1 MKACFFIKAKE
12 PNIITEKG
20 VRAFVME
27 RLLNS
32 SFDKGSVANLDDKT
46 IQVQMEGDE
55 KEVRKFK
62 EQLEKDVIAK
72 FGNPIITFSDIQKT
86 TNDIPN
92 LLKSSQALM
101 VGQLQKDIDV
111 QLKILDS
118 LNILPEKLK
127 EMNQELKE
135 ELKSI
140 PRELAK
146 ILKK

>member
-1 MKACFFIKAKE
+1 MKTSFLIKAKE
-12 PNIITEKG
+12 PNTITEKG

-32 SFDKGSVANLDDKT
+32 SFDKGSVVNLNDKT
-46 IQVQMEGDE
+46 VQVQIEGDE

-72 FGNPIITFSDIQKT
+72 FGNPVITFSDIEEI

-101 VGQLQKDIDV
+101 VGQLQKGISV
-111 QLKILDS
+111 QLDILS
-118 LNILPEKLK
+118 TLKNFPE
-127 EMNQELKE
+127 
-135 ELKSI
+135 
-140 PRELAK
+140 ELAK